1 MRKTSLLIIATVI
14 CLFISLPAS
23 GRRLHLNR
31 LTVPEPDADTLSW
44 YTGVMRPYELAID
57 RPDWD
62 SLISHPA
69 EPPAILPTGFYAEP
83 VFDRYMFL
91 DSLKLDTTP
100 SDNPFAES
108 YRWLDQLA
116 LSTLLVNT
124 AKQNYMIQYP
134 NLVRYNLADLPEPP
148 KQYRAF
154 VNPITTRI
162 EFREQKVES
171 KPLETDIEH
180 RHWLRKFGASLQ
192 FSQAYVSPNWY
203 QGGNNNLNMLAQL
216 GYNVKLNQRF
226 YPRYL
231 FDMSIQYKLG
241 LNSTPDDSIRGYNIS
256 EDMFQFNLTL
266 GLKAHKK
273 WYYSGSVYFK
283 TQLFNSYPTNSRKI
297 KSSFMSPGELN
308 VGLGMTYNTSS
319 KKQNFSLA
327 LSISPL
333 SWNMKTCINNRIDET
348 QFGIKPGRNMTN
360 EVGSSFEANM
370 RWKIAYNISYASRL
384 FAFTEYSYVQADW
397 EHTIDFAINRYLST
411 RFYLH
416 MRYDTNTPR
425 VEDSRW
431 HKMQLKEILSFGFN
445 YTFGMI

>member
-1 MRKTSLLIIATVI
+1 M
-14 CLFISLPAS
+14 
-23 GRRLHLNR
+23 
-31 LTVPEPDADTLSW
+31 
-44 YTGVMRPYELAID
+44 
-57 RPDWD
+57 
-62 SLISHPA
+62 
-69 EPPAILPTGFYAEP
+69 
-83 VFDRYMFL
+83 
-91 DSLKLDTTP
+91 
-100 SDNPFAES
+100 
-108 YRWLDQLA
+108 
-116 LSTLLVNT
+116 
-124 AKQNYMIQYP
+124 
-134 NLVRYNLADLPEPP
+134 RYNLADLPEPP

-216 GYNVKLNQRF
+216 GYNVKLNERF

-370 RWKIAYNISYASRL
+370 C
-384 FAFTEYSYVQADW
+384 
-397 EHTIDFAINRYLST
+397 
-411 RFYLH
+411 
-416 MRYDTNTPR
+416 
-425 VEDSRW
+425 
-431 HKMQLKEILSFGFN
+431 
-445 YTFGMI
+445 